1 MTNYAEQRTVRG
13 RTIAGFALLE
23 FRATLSPAQVATI
36 TCAAESATVAGVEVG
51 DIPVSVVKATEQAG
65 LGLAGF
71 RVSAINTVE
80 INFVNPTAAGI
91 TPTASE
97 LYIFT
102 VLRPDTGVGPG
113 LS

>member
-36 TCAAESATVAGVEVG
+36 TCAAESAAVPGVLVG
-51 DIPVSVVKATEQAG
+51 DIVVSVIKPTEQAG

-71 RVSAINTVE
+71 RVSADDVVE
-80 INFVNPTAAGI
+80 INFCNPTASGI
-91 TPTASE
+91 TPIAAE
-97 LYIFT
+97 EYIFT
-102 VLRPDTGVGPG
+102 VLRAGTEVGPG

>member
-1 MTNYAEQRTVRG
+1 MNYAENRTVRG

-23 FRATLSPAQVATI
+23 FRATLSPAIVATI
-36 TCAAESATVAGVEVG
+36 TCAAESATVAGILAG
-51 DIPVSVVKATEQAG
+51 DIPVSVVKPTEQAG

-71 RVSAINTVE
+71 RVSADDTVE
-80 INFVNPTAAGI
+80 INFVNPTASGI

-97 LYIFT
+97 EYIFT
-102 VLRPDTGVGPG
+102 VLRPDEGQGPG